1 MIPELISVQERRTT
15 CLRRHWPPLQVN
27 EPRTYVQNG
36 LRRGGWPYI
45 NPTILDIGSGFINL
59 QRWPMSPETG
69 RPTLLHTDELRYHY
83 GAVVAASRESELWL
97 AQLSDEGITG
107 PQAMIDYVAELV
119 ERRWVPETL
128 SFMAKQLR
136 KKLPCFGGAA
146 SG

>member
-1 MIPELISVQERRTT
+1 MVGLIYGQPSK
-15 CLRRHWPPLQVN
+15 
-27 EPRTYVQNG
+27 
-36 LRRGGWPYI
+36 
-45 NPTILDIGSGFINL
+45 TILDIGSGFINL
-59 QRWPMSPETG
+59 QRWPMSPDTG
-69 RPTLLHTDELRYHY
+69 RPIILHTDELRFHY

-136 KKLPCFGGAA
+136 KKLHRSTYVRSRISLPTRPKGQNTKLMRT
-146 SG
+146 SLVRDI

>member
-1 MIPELISVQERRTT
+1 
-15 CLRRHWPPLQVN
+15 
-27 EPRTYVQNG
+27 
-36 LRRGGWPYI
+36 
-45 NPTILDIGSGFINL
+45 
-59 QRWPMSPETG
+59 MSPETG

-136 KKLPCFGGAA
+136 KKLHRSTYVRSRISLPTRPKGLNTKLMRT
-146 SG
+146 SLVRDI